1 MLTVKNYKRKLKLT
15 PYIRMCLSSTN
26 DTGAEEW
33 VVDWM
38 DQDKMLAEAIQKPW
52 ENLLRRPAQTH
63 WRASRPP
70 PINLVEAQKYVLE
83 RGGRT
88 HRQLWRTFDSIVKSH
103 SALAQQRESE
113 RRKVSNSLSK
123 EEARAEAK
131 EAQPVFYGPEQT
143 LAGVKNRLLPNY
155 AVTRRVLVEAKSL
168 LGPTF
173 DPKRIIDAGIGCG
186 AASAAALDVFG
197 GNQIDW
203 IHGIDPSKSQREAAE
218 AILNSIILEQ
228 TEASK
233 TAMQKAQT
241 RMTVSETITQ
251 VGGKTGEGTFDL
263 ALCCY
268 TLNELPHTASALA
281 LAATLWEKI
290 ANGGILVI
298 IEPGTP
304 DGFNSISAVREMLIE
319 CCPIASEN
327 TADGHD
333 QCHIIAPCTHTL
345 R

>member
-143 LAGVKNRLLPNY
+143 LGKLRSCLRFFWWLICLPFFYIERPLSYKNLP
-155 AVTRRVLVEAKSL
+155 
-168 LGPTF
+168 LG
-173 DPKRIIDAGIGCG
+173 
-186 AASAAALDVFG
+186 
-197 GNQIDW
+197 
-203 IHGIDPSKSQREAAE
+203 
-218 AILNSIILEQ
+218 
-228 TEASK
+228 
-233 TAMQKAQT
+233 QKK
-241 RMTVSETITQ
+241 IY
-251 VGGKTGEGTFDL
+251 
-263 ALCCY
+263 Y
-268 TLNELPHTASALA
+268 TS
-281 LAATLWEKI
+281 W
-290 ANGGILVI
+290 
-298 IEPGTP
+298 
-304 DGFNSISAVREMLIE
+304 S
-319 CCPIASEN
+319 
-327 TADGHD
+327 
-333 QCHIIAPCTHTL
+333 
-345 R
+345 